1 MIEMCFRCSSIRMI
15 QVLPYL
21 LPYFLRYYP
30 IFTKKSLKMA
40 IFRWEKIAISIFK
53 PIKFHLGKSK
63 YHYLCSKCSL
73 YHRTLRKSKKV
84 VSGGLSVSPDYN
96 LFFVVKWENFKHFL
110 KKLTVFGT
118 LFYINTKI
126 DSGELNELLIW
137 KLEVSRMPKMP
148 NILLIE

>member
-1 MIEMCFRCSSIRMI
+1 M
-15 QVLPYL
+15 
-21 LPYFLRYYP
+21 
-30 IFTKKSLKMA
+30 
-40 IFRWEKIAISIFK
+40 
-53 PIKFHLGKSK
+53 
-63 YHYLCSKCSL
+63 
-73 YHRTLRKSKKV
+73 

-118 LFYINTKI
+118 LFYINTQI

-137 KLEVSRMPKMP
+137 KLEVSRMAKMP